1 MHAAVAC
8 ATLGGIQAS
17 DRAGNRVFMA
27 VEFEKLTETIQS
39 MGEMTLRRE
48 NNSRQ
53 LLEMLRGRLHIYA
66 VAWEWIDHCLAHTA
80 PRMNGRLYRGARPL
94 GWGEPLD
101 LGVDPLP
108 AGPATLIAVDGSQ
121 RLPSRH
127 DPFLYYLLNI
137 GAIIYPHGGAA
148 APLTSTWPEL
158 GYPGD
163 DLERDVE
170 AEFTVS
176 QVSIRRDLAEIA
188 TLAQIT
194 QTHRPADIPVLALLD
209 QRLQYW
215 PIGSNDA
222 TFNHRAVADWL
233 KAMQQIE
240 ATGAWLAGYIDRPGT
255 SAVVTLL
262 YTLGIDQPDFDERQI
277 NRRQPVTDADLY
289 RTLLAPGQ
297 RSPLYQVVQ
306 PDEHYAR
313 FEEAGQALC
322 FFYFKPPQTTDLARV
337 DIPLWVARQPQAVA
351 HLHALLVE
359 QCHILGRYPYVLT
372 RADEIAVVQPKDQ
385 EYLDNLI
392 ALEMQRRGVTGDFT
406 GKQWGKEWT
415 RAGLTRYSL

>member
-1 MHAAVAC
+1 
-8 ATLGGIQAS
+8 
-17 DRAGNRVFMA
+17 MA
-27 VEFEKLTETIQS
+27 VEFEKLTDTIQS
-39 MGEMTLRRE
+39 MGEMTLRRA

-66 VAWEWIDHCLAHTA
+66 VAWEWIDHCLTQTA
-80 PRMNGRLYRGARPL
+80 SLINGPFYRGARPL
-94 GWGEPLD
+94 DWHEPLD

-127 DPFLYYLLNI
+127 DPFLYYLVNI
-137 GAIIYPHGGAA
+137 GTIVYPHGSME

-158 GYPGD
+158 GYPD
-163 DLERDVE
+163 DDPERDLE

-176 QVSIRRDLAEIA
+176 QVSIRRDLAEIT
-188 TLAQIT
+188 TLARMSESY
-194 QTHRPADIPVLALLD
+194 RPAARPVLALLD

-215 PIGSNDA
+215 PIGGHDA
-222 TFNHRAVADWL
+222 NFNQRAVADWL
-233 KAMQQIE
+233 AAMQRIE
-240 ATGAWLAGYIDRPGT
+240 QTGAWLAGYIDRPGT

-262 YTLGIDQPDFDERQI
+262 YTLGIDQPDFDARQL

-289 RTLLAPGQ
+289 RALLTPGQ
-297 RSPLYQVVQ
+297 RSPLYQVLQ

-322 FFYFKPPQTTDLARV
+322 FFYFKPPQTNDLARV
-337 DIPLWVARQPQAVA
+337 DIPLWVARHPQAVA
-351 HLHALLVE
+351 YLHALLVE

-392 ALEMQRRGVTGDFT
+392 ALEMQRRGVSGDFT

-415 RAGLTRYSL
+415 RAGKTRYSL